1 MLQVFVTVT
10 EEEPSTGP
18 PKKAASTLERPITAK
33 VKPVLAALPVV
44 CSTNQEIATP
54 AIALPVME
62 TALEDSESDRDEKPL
77 AT

>member
-1 MLQVFVTVT
+1 
-10 EEEPSTGP
+10 
-18 PKKAASTLERPITAK
+18 
-33 VKPVLAALPVV
+33 VV
-44 CSTNQEIATP
+44 CSTNQGIATP